1 MATCQECVDYA
12 RKCIQLAELT
22 RDSELRDH
30 LVGPARDWMATKHED
45 KAPRPKSLTGSTSE
59 RE

>member
-30 LVGPARDWMATKHED
+30 LVGPARDWMATAKHED
-45 KAPRPKSLTGSTSE
+45 KAPSQNR
-59 RE
+59 